1 MGHFSSLAESTSAIS
16 NEFHTLIRIHPAFHY
31 IRTGYL
37 YDEMYDRFRSKCD
50 NLSEARV
57 RTVLHVIHILDEIAH
72 SLGLISSDVHY
83 SIPEY
88 LFIDAFSNPKY
99 KAYSDKVTPESRLRQ
114 QQRLRQK
121 ESAASNAP
129 ITPIAPNVNAAALS
143 DPFNALMH
151 NFTKPKLKTPSKE

>member
-16 NEFHTLIRIHPAFHY
+16 NELHAFIRIHPAFSY

-50 NLSEARV
+50 NLSEARL

-72 SLGLISSDVHY
+72 SLGIISSEVHY
-83 SIPEY
+83 SIPEHI
-88 LFIDAFSNPKY
+88 FIDAFSNPKY

-121 ESAASNAP
+121 ELDNAAPAAS
-129 ITPIAPNVNAAALS
+129 IANVNAAALS
-143 DPFNALMH
+143 DPFNSLMH